1 MLQSVPGVGDDKKD
15 DDGMTREEQQEQER
29 LRYRTGRSN
38 RSRRDSGIQDREEQ
52 EQATG
57 FTMPISVNFNYHAV
71 ALFR

>member
-38 RSRRDSGIQDREEQ
+38 RNRRDSGTGQDRIQKEPYTVS
-52 EQATG
+52 AY
-57 FTMPISVNFNYHAV
+57 IC
-71 ALFR
+71 LL